1 MTIQEE
7 VYEAIKKLQ
16 KVSDRIKSDSNT
28 AFRAGAKPIV
38 NAAKSLA
45 PRSQE
50 EHYRYKD
57 GRKVATYYPGN
68 LRRSIKVLPLR
79 KTKSAVIIGPKL
91 ARSSGGPAEGQFS
104 GNRVDGYYAHFVE
117 FGSLNI
123 PPRPYMRPA
132 AKQAGPAGLRIAVTE
147 LKKQIDKYALSI
159 SI

>member
-7 VYEAIKKLQ
+7 VNEAIRKLQ
-16 KVSDRIKSDSNT
+16 KVSDRVKADSNT
-28 AFRAGAKPIV
+28 ALRAGAKPIV
-38 NAAKSLA
+38 STAKSLA
-45 PRSQE
+45 PRSKE

-68 LRRSIKVLPLR
+68 LRRSIRVLPLR

-117 FGSLNI
+117 FGSLTI
-123 PPRPYMRPA
+123 PPKPYMRPA
-132 AKQAGPAGLRIAVTE
+132 ATQAGPAGLRIAVTE
-147 LKKQIDKYALSI
+147 LKKAIDKYANSI
-159 SI
+159 AI